1 MGTNHEAVHDG
12 SSVRAGNKKFR
23 FVHSDAGNCFWC
35 ASEGPSASTVCQ
47 GIECDF
53 RRRIP
58 SSYEGM
64 EAVRKCAGNSKR
76 ISTNNGDIAG
86 ASGVHRDEVEPCGSK
101 ENGKSRGNVTVM
113 KTLANA
119 IQKGGQGKTM
129 ATCHLAFD
137 GARRGLRVLVIDLD
151 PQGNASYTL
160 AAHAS
165 GLYAS
170 QMFDES
176 PDLVSSFFANRD
188 NTGITLIHN
197 DDGLANIEKLELED
211 AATLLRTQVN
221 SLSQFFD
228 VCLIDTPPFLSNV
241 MASALLSADFV
252 MSPVEMEP
260 YSLQGMEK
268 MVAVIQNLRQA
279 NPTLQFIGMLP
290 NRYNVKI
297 PRHVEN
303 MKILR
308 TEYADLVMPFDIR
321 QRDSIAE
328 ALGNGMPVWKVKKT
342 AARDATKEVRVMTQY
357 VFEKMEVI
365 NERQGR

>member
-1 MGTNHEAVHDG
+1 M
-12 SSVRAGNKKFR
+12 
-23 FVHSDAGNCFWC
+23 
-35 ASEGPSASTVCQ
+35 
-47 GIECDF
+47 
-53 RRRIP
+53 
-58 SSYEGM
+58 
-64 EAVRKCAGNSKR
+64 
-76 ISTNNGDIAG
+76 
-86 ASGVHRDEVEPCGSK
+86 
-101 ENGKSRGNVTVM
+101 KSIVLKQFKM

-137 GARRGLRVLVIDLD
+137 GARRGLRVVVIDLD

-160 AAHAS
+160 NAHAC
-165 GLYAS
+165 GLFAS
-170 QMFDES
+170 QMFDDS
-176 PDLVSSFFANRD
+176 PDMVTSFFADRD
-188 NTGITLIHN
+188 NSGITLIHN
-197 DDGLANIEKLELED
+197 DDDLANIEKLELED
-211 AATLLRTQVN
+211 AATLLRTHVEA
-221 SLSQFFD
+221 LSQFFD

-268 MVAVIQNLRQA
+268 MVAVIQNLREA
-279 NPTLQFIGMLP
+279 NPALQFIGMLP

-303 MKILR
+303 MAILR
-308 TEYADLVMPFDIR
+308 EAYADLVMPFDIR

-328 ALGNGMPVWKVKKT
+328 ALGHQIPVWKVKKT
-342 AARDATKEVRVMTQY
+342 AARDATKEIRVMTQY

-365 NERQGR
+365 Q

>member
-1 MGTNHEAVHDG
+1 MGVIHEQKNHDRG
-12 SSVRAGNKKFR
+12 SVCGNNKGLECIA
-23 FVHSDAGNCFWC
+23 SDAGDSAWGIGAGQA
-35 ASEGPSASTVCQ
+35 ASAVRSGAATDGRGNITGSSQGVGSVSGKKLSAKRVRASNGNPASAPSVHSEKMGPSGQKT
-47 GIECDF
+47 GILK
-53 RRRIP
+53 
-58 SSYEGM
+58 M
-64 EAVRKCAGNSKR
+64 K
-76 ISTNNGDIAG
+76 
-86 ASGVHRDEVEPCGSK
+86 
-101 ENGKSRGNVTVM
+101 M

-137 GARRGLRVLVIDLD
+137 GARRGLRVVVIDLD

-160 AAHAS
+160 EAHAS
-165 GLYAS
+165 GLFAS

-176 PDLVSSFFANRD
+176 PDLVPSFFADRD

-211 AATLLRTQVN
+211 AATLLRTHVDA
-221 SLSQFFD
+221 LSEFFD

-268 MVAVIQNLRQA
+268 MVAVIQNLREA
-279 NPTLQFIGMLP
+279 NPALQFIGMLP

-308 TEYADLVMPFDIR
+308 DEYAELVMPFDIR

-328 ALGNGMPVWKVKKT
+328 ALGNQIPVWKVKKT

-365 NERQGR
+365 Q

>member
-1 MGTNHEAVHDG
+1 
-12 SSVRAGNKKFR
+12 
-23 FVHSDAGNCFWC
+23 
-35 ASEGPSASTVCQ
+35 
-47 GIECDF
+47 
-53 RRRIP
+53 
-58 SSYEGM
+58 
-64 EAVRKCAGNSKR
+64 
-76 ISTNNGDIAG
+76 
-86 ASGVHRDEVEPCGSK
+86 
-101 ENGKSRGNVTVM
+101 M

-137 GARRGLRVLVIDLD
+137 GARRGLRVVVIDLD

-160 AAHAS
+160 EAHS
-165 GLYAS
+165 CGLFAS

-176 PDLVSSFFANRD
+176 PNLVPSFFADRD

-211 AATLLRTQVN
+211 AATLLRTHVDA
-221 SLSQFFD
+221 LSEFFD

-268 MVAVIQNLRQA
+268 MVAVIQNLREA
-279 NPTLQFIGMLP
+279 NPALQFIGMLP

-308 TEYADLVMPFDIR
+308 AEYADLVMPFDIR

-328 ALGNGMPVWKVKKT
+328 ALGNQIPVWKVKKT

-365 NERQGR
+365 Q

>member
-1 MGTNHEAVHDG
+1 M
-12 SSVRAGNKKFR
+12 K
-23 FVHSDAGNCFWC
+23 
-35 ASEGPSASTVCQ
+35 
-47 GIECDF
+47 
-53 RRRIP
+53 
-58 SSYEGM
+58 
-64 EAVRKCAGNSKR
+64 
-76 ISTNNGDIAG
+76 
-86 ASGVHRDEVEPCGSK
+86 
-101 ENGKSRGNVTVM
+101 M

-137 GARRGLRVLVIDLD
+137 GARRGLRVVVIDLD

-160 AAHAS
+160 EAHS
-165 GLYAS
+165 CGLFAS

-176 PDLVSSFFANRD
+176 PNLVPSFFADRD

-211 AATLLRTQVN
+211 AATLLRTHVDA
-221 SLSQFFD
+221 LSEFFD

-268 MVAVIQNLRQA
+268 MVAVIQNLREA
-279 NPTLQFIGMLP
+279 NPALQFIGMLP

-308 TEYADLVMPFDIR
+308 AEYADLVMPFDIR

-328 ALGNGMPVWKVKKT
+328 ALGNQIPVWKVKKT

-365 NERQGR
+365 Q